1 MDECTIWRIRQKY
14 NNLIFPNLPVLIIN
28 FLNENEIPPHHKI
41 VYTAARRYA
50 RGEEILPLK
59 KKNENQIIKKY
70 DIQDMFVMVVKA
82 ERSYASS
89 SVTAVRNRYN
99 NNAECKQVWS

>member
-1 MDECTIWRIRQKY
+1 MEK
-14 NNLIFPNLPVLIIN
+14 
-28 FLNENEIPPHHKI
+28 
-41 VYTAARRYA
+41 
-50 RGEEILPLK
+50 
-59 KKNENQIIKKY
+59 QIIKKY

-99 NNAECKQVWS
+99 NNAECKQEWS

>member
-1 MDECTIWRIRQKY
+1 M
-14 NNLIFPNLPVLIIN
+14 
-28 FLNENEIPPHHKI
+28 
-41 VYTAARRYA
+41 
-50 RGEEILPLK
+50 
-59 KKNENQIIKKY
+59 ENQIIKKY

-82 ERSYASS
+82 ERSHASS